1 MRLPNLIKSVL
12 EKTVDINPTDL
23 NDMINKCHL
32 WYDENVQETEKKE
45 REKEPLTLKDKIF
58 KHLDSWYVRIGLA
71 FSFFVIVR
79 WVQDFM
85 NPGDDTP
92 NDVNMPG

>member
-12 EKTVDINPTDL
+12 QKTVDIDPTDL

-32 WYDENVQETEKKE
+32 WYDENLKEFERKE
-45 REKEPLTLKDKIF
+45 REKEDLALKDKIF

-92 NDVNMPG
+92 HDVNMPG